1 MIELMARSAPARS
14 VEWVAGDVK
23 LRTPLVISSPAFPLN
38 GLKWVDSP
46 DGRSVQL
53 EGKELFS
60 FTFGLEIPLAQLER
74 EGKGERRCGQG
85 CAIVKG
91 AVAELGEEEVVIMGG
106 ALELR
111 RDARRFAHAIAAA
124 RTLAGP
130 NRLLYVLGAMEPWN
144 LALLIY
150 AGADIVDTAAM
161 EMQFAL
167 GRMPQAEGIFP
178 AEGETLEKAA
188 SELRRELALIDR
200 YLKGERLR
208 ELVEMRSPANPW
220 GVAALR
226 ILDEELYSYQE
237 GMLPVNG
244 PRFYCNSKQSLS
256 RPDIIRWRKR
266 IAERYYRP
274 AGKKVLLLLPC
285 SAKKPYHQSKSHQAF
300 LRALEGIPGRQMVHE
315 VIVTSPLGI
324 VPREVEMYYP
334 AAQYDIPVTGHWD
347 REEVHMVQEA
357 VKVAAKHGYEK
368 IVCHLGEESWMVQ
381 EVVDCIV
388 TSEGST
394 TNSIALDDLRAGVA
408 SATRDLESTRDDW
421 RVEAMR
427 TMAEFQFGPGARS
440 MLDGCRVSGS
450 YPFWR
455 FQEGNNTQLG
465 MFTPDRGMISLTI
478 DGAKKLAEM
487 NRLVVRMGDF
497 QLKGNLFAKGVI
509 SANEEIRPGD
519 DVVIMRGTEVT
530 GVGVASM
537 TGREMTELQ
546 RGEAVRMRHKA

>member
-14 VEWVAGDVK
+14 VEWTSGEVK
-23 LRTPLVISSPAFPLN
+23 LRTPLVISSPSFPLA
-38 GLKWVDSP
+38 GLKWSDSP
-46 DGRSVQL
+46 DSRSIRF

-60 FTFGLEIPLAQLER
+60 FAFGLEIPLAQLER

-85 CAIVKG
+85 CSIVKG
-91 AVAELGEEEVVIMGG
+91 TVNEVGEEEVVILGG

-130 NRLLYVLGAMEPWN
+130 NRLLYVPGAMEPWN
-144 LALLIY
+144 LALMIY
-150 AGADIVDTAAM
+150 AGADIVDTAAI
-161 EMQFAL
+161 EMQLAL
-167 GRMPQAEGIFP
+167 GRMPQAEGLFP
-178 AEGETLEKAA
+178 AEPEATAQAA
-188 SELRRELALIDR
+188 TELQRELTLVDR

-208 ELVEMRSPANPW
+208 ELVEQRSIVNPW

-226 ILDEELYSYQE
+226 ILDEELYAYQE
-237 GMLPVNG
+237 SMLPVIG

-256 RPDIIRWRKR
+256 RPDIIRWRDR
-266 IAERYYRP
+266 VAERYYRP

-285 SAKKPYHQSKSHQAF
+285 SAKKPYHTSKSHQAF
-300 LRALEGIPGRQMVHE
+300 LRALEGIPGRSMVHE

-324 VPREVEMYYP
+324 VPRELEMYYP

-347 REEVHMVQEA
+347 REEVFMVQQA
-357 VKVAAKHGYEK
+357 VKAAASHGYDK
-368 IVCHLGEESWMVQ
+368 IVCHLGEESWMVK
-381 EVVDCIV
+381 EVVDCDV
-388 TSEGST
+388 TSVGST
-394 TNSIALDDLRAGVA
+394 TSNAALEDLRAGVA
-408 SATRDLESTRDDW
+408 AACEGLEPTKDDW

-427 TMAEFQFGPGARS
+427 AMTEFQFGKGAGS

-455 FQEGNNTQLG
+455 FQDEKKQLG
-465 MFTPDRGMISLTI
+465 MFTPDRGAISLTT

-487 NRLVVRMGDF
+487 GRFIVRMGDF
-497 QLKGNLFAKGVI
+497 QLKGNLFAKGVEA
-509 SANEEIRPGD
+509 ANDEIRPGD
-519 DVVIMRGTEVT
+519 EVAIMRGEQVA

-537 TGREMTELQ
+537 TGREMVELQ
-546 RGEAVRMRHKA
+546 RGEAVRVRHKV